1 MAESTD
7 DLLEPFLP
15 PEENG
20 DLPAASKSFKTR
32 SRDPT
37 RITNVASDSDDLDQS
52 EVTMR
57 RAAPLSPGPAYEK
70 SHGRQP
76 IIVSDSET
84 ETDQSESRAQLSAG
98 GAKGCVVYGTVAV
111 LVFVN
116 LLNYMDR
123 FTLAGV
129 LIDIQSFYSISNSDA
144 GLLQTSFILS
154 YMVLAPL
161 FGYLG
166 DRYNRKFLMAAGIL
180 FWSGMTLAGSF
191 IPKEHFWLFLM
202 MRAMVGIGEASYSTI
217 APTIIA
223 DMFTKD
229 RRTTMLTFFY
239 FATPVGSGLG
249 FIVGTNVAK
258 LLGGWQWALR
268 VTPVLGVVAVVL
280 ILLFVPN
287 PPRGEADGGNTRL
300 TNTSFLTDL
309 KQLCR
314 NGSFML
320 DTAGFTCVSFV
331 TGALALW
338 APSFIAYAMT
348 DGHKPTDK
356 MQADIALIFGG
367 ITCAAGVIGTVA
379 GAEWGKRWKK
389 SDPTADP
396 LVCAIGML
404 GCTPFLYFALLLS
417 RTNIIVTYVLVLL
430 GEIFLCL
437 NWTLVADIVLYVVIP
452 TRRSTAEAVQIV
464 ICHLL
469 GDAGSPYLIGIV
481 SDALASGHD
490 NYIIKYQSLK
500 NALFINTFVCVIGG
514 AFFLGCAF
522 FIVGDRARADRITRG
537 DGFSHL
543 AGENDPVV
551 RPEDEDDPNFTSV
564 SLHNLLPGEE
574 SEHSDLSNSLILPVD
589 PLDSYLH
596 QTETLM
602 DENTRT

>member
-7 DLLEPFLP
+7 DLLEPFLS

-20 DLPAASKSFKTR
+20 DLPTASKSFQTR

-37 RITNVASDSDDLDQS
+37 RITNVVSDSGDLDQS
-52 EVTMR
+52 EVMMH
-57 RAAPLSPGPAYEK
+57 RAAPLSPEMVYEK
-70 SHGRQP
+70 SHHRQP
-76 IIVSDSET
+76 IIMSDSES
-84 ETDQSESRAQLSAG
+84 ETDQSESTLQHRSG
-98 GAKGCVVYGTVAV
+98 GCLVYGTVAV

-129 LIDIQSFYSISNSDA
+129 LIDIQSFYGISNSDA

-180 FWSGMTLAGSF
+180 FWSGTTLAGSF
-191 IPKEHFWLFLM
+191 IPKEHFWLFLF

-258 LLGGWQWALR
+258 LLGAWQWALR
-268 VTPVLGVVAVVL
+268 VTPILGVVAVIL

-287 PPRGEADGGNTRL
+287 PPRGEADGGNARL

-389 SDPTADP
+389 SNPTADP

-417 RTNIIVTYVLVLL
+417 RTNIIVTYVLVLI

-481 SDALASGHD
+481 SDAIASGHD

-500 NALFINTFVCVIGG
+500 YALLINTFVCVIGG

-537 DGFSHL
+537 
-543 AGENDPVV
+543 
-551 RPEDEDDPNFTSV
+551 
-564 SLHNLLPGEE
+564 EE
-574 SEHSDLSNSLILPVD
+574 SEHSDLGNNLILPVD

-602 DENTRT
+602 DGNTRT

>member
-1 MAESTD
+1 
-7 DLLEPFLP
+7 
-15 PEENG
+15 
-20 DLPAASKSFKTR
+20 
-32 SRDPT
+32 
-37 RITNVASDSDDLDQS
+37 
-52 EVTMR
+52 
-57 RAAPLSPGPAYEK
+57 
-70 SHGRQP
+70 
-76 IIVSDSET
+76 
-84 ETDQSESRAQLSAG
+84 
-98 GAKGCVVYGTVAV
+98 
-111 LVFVN
+111 
-116 LLNYMDR
+116 
-123 FTLAGV
+123 
-129 LIDIQSFYSISNSDA
+129 
-144 GLLQTSFILS
+144 
-154 YMVLAPL
+154 MVLAPL

-180 FWSGMTLAGSF
+180 FWSGTTLAGSF
-191 IPKEHFWLFLM
+191 IPKEHFWLFLF

-258 LLGGWQWALR
+258 LLGAWQWALR
-268 VTPVLGVVAVVL
+268 VTPILGVVAVIL

-287 PPRGEADGGNTRL
+287 PPRGEADGGNARL

-314 NGSFML
+314 
-320 DTAGFTCVSFV
+320 
-331 TGALALW
+331 
-338 APSFIAYAMT
+338 
-348 DGHKPTDK
+348 K
-356 MQADIALIFGG
+356 QADIALIFGG

-389 SDPTADP
+389 SNPTADP

-417 RTNIIVTYVLVLL
+417 RTNIIVTYVLVLI

-481 SDALASGHD
+481 SDAIASGHD

-500 NALFINTFVCVIGG
+500 YALLINTFVCVIGG

-537 DGFSHL
+537 
-543 AGENDPVV
+543 
-551 RPEDEDDPNFTSV
+551 
-564 SLHNLLPGEE
+564 EE
-574 SEHSDLSNSLILPVD
+574 SEHSDLGNNLILPVD

-602 DENTRT
+602 DGNTRT

>member
-20 DLPAASKSFKTR
+20 DLPDASKSFKTR

-37 RITNVASDSDDLDQS
+37 RITNVVSDSDVS
-52 EVTMR
+52 TSV
-57 RAAPLSPGPAYEK
+57 AAPVGGNIGNTRAYL
-70 SHGRQP
+70 
-76 IIVSDSET
+76 
-84 ETDQSESRAQLSAG
+84 A
-98 GAKGCVVYGTVAV
+98 VAV
-111 LVFVN
+111 MVYIN

-123 FTLAGV
+123 FTIAGV
-129 LIDIQSFYSISNSDA
+129 LIDIQSFYSISNSNA

-180 FWSGMTLAGSF
+180 FWSGTTLAGSF

-258 LLGGWQWALR
+258 LLGAWQWALR

-287 PPRGEADGGNTRL
+287 PPRGEADGGNHRL
-300 TNTSFLTDL
+300 TNTSFLTDI

-338 APSFIAYAMT
+338 APSFFAYAMT

-389 SDPTADP
+389 SNPAADP
-396 LVCAIGML
+396 IVCAIGML
-404 GCTPFLYFALLLS
+404 GCMPFLYFALLLA

-481 SDALASGHD
+481 SDAIASGHD
-490 NYIIKYQSLK
+490 NYLIKYQSLK
-500 NALFINTFVCVIGG
+500 YALLINTFVCVIGG

-537 DGFSHL
+537 
-543 AGENDPVV
+543 
-551 RPEDEDDPNFTSV
+551 
-564 SLHNLLPGEE
+564 EE
-574 SEHSDLSNSLILPVD
+574 SEHSDLANNLILPVD
-589 PLDSYLH
+589 PLDLH

>member
-37 RITNVASDSDDLDQS
+37 RITNVASDVDVSTS
-52 EVTMR
+52 V
-57 RAAPLSPGPAYEK
+57 AAPEGGNIGTTRAY
-70 SHGRQP
+70 
-76 IIVSDSET
+76 I
-84 ETDQSESRAQLSAG
+84 A
-98 GAKGCVVYGTVAV
+98 VAV
-111 LVFVN
+111 MVYIN

-123 FTLAGV
+123 FTIAGV

-537 DGFSHL
+537 
-543 AGENDPVV
+543 
-551 RPEDEDDPNFTSV
+551 
-564 SLHNLLPGEE
+564 EE

>member
-15 PEENG
+15 EENG
-20 DLPAASKSFKTR
+20 DLPDASNSKSFKTR

-37 RITNVASDSDDLDQS
+37 RITNVVSDSDVS
-52 EVTMR
+52 TSV
-57 RAAPLSPGPAYEK
+57 AAPVGGNIGNTRAYL
-70 SHGRQP
+70 
-76 IIVSDSET
+76 
-84 ETDQSESRAQLSAG
+84 A
-98 GAKGCVVYGTVAV
+98 VAV
-111 LVFVN
+111 MVYIN

-123 FTLAGV
+123 FTIAGV

-180 FWSGMTLAGSF
+180 FWSGTTLAGSF

-258 LLGGWQWALR
+258 LLGAWQWALR

-287 PPRGEADGGNTRL
+287 PPRGEADGGNHRL

-338 APSFIAYAMT
+338 APSFFAYAMT

-389 SDPTADP
+389 SNPAADP
-396 LVCAIGML
+396 IVCAIGML
-404 GCTPFLYFALLLS
+404 GCMPFLYFALLLA

-481 SDALASGHD
+481 SDAIASGHD
-490 NYIIKYQSLK
+490 NYLIKYQSLK
-500 NALFINTFVCVIGG
+500 YALLINTFVCVIGG
-514 AFFLGCAF
+514 AFFLACAF

-537 DGFSHL
+537 DQSSYL

-551 RPEDEDDPNFTSV
+551 TPEDGDEDDPNFTSV
-564 SLHNLLPGEE
+564 FLHNLLPGEE
-574 SEHSDLSNSLILPVD
+574 SEHSDLGNNLILPVD